1 MSTEILTFLTW
12 FLLVPTLAV
21 YGVVRVSRST
31 PAERRAMQTLDAVR
45 TAFELSLGEQYS
57 TYEGVFE
64 GHAMR
69 VSLTPALQRPP
80 SLLQPLHT
88 LLVLLAIAFGIA
100 LLGIPG
106 LDGLACAIAT
116 LATLLVLGVVTV
128 GGLTR
133 QFRASTVR
141 VRAEVHVPRAEG
153 VDIAHDIERPYLTGD
168 PVFDDQFSAG
178 GDRVATMALLGPEER
193 RALVAN
199 AGLELRHNTVRRF
212 LGDPTRAVDDVRAM
226 AKVADALTSDLAP
239 MPRLLRRIVSERGEA
254 ERLAAI
260 DTLLHVRGP
269 LGRSAVDTLH
279 RMLRLPADPD
289 AVAARLAEGGSVA
302 LASVGWLGH
311 HGLPVH
317 LPALQTVA
325 ATWPRH
331 VATATAQI
339 RSRVSDAA
347 AGGLD
352 VARPSAEGAL
362 SEARRGGEL
371 SER

>member
-1 MSTEILTFLTW
+1 VSTEILTFLTW

-269 LGRSAVDTLH
+269 SGGAPWTRSTGCSGSPPTPTPSPRGSPRAAASRSHPSAGSATTGCPYTSPRSRRWPPRGHDTWPPPRRRSARASAT
-279 RMLRLPADPD
+279 PPP
-289 AVAARLAEGGSVA
+289 VASTSPGRPPRARCPRLAEA
-302 LASVGWLGH
+302 AS
-311 HGLPVH
+311 
-317 LPALQTVA
+317 
-325 ATWPRH
+325 
-331 VATATAQI
+331 
-339 RSRVSDAA
+339 
-347 AGGLD
+347 
-352 VARPSAEGAL
+352 
-362 SEARRGGEL
+362 
-371 SER
+371 